1 MQLGDDIGSMARGVR
16 NLISTQAARVSA
28 RLRRRR
34 RERGLR
40 GRRAGARAPARRRRG
55 AGLRAPRAARARRAP
70 RAPRRRA
77 APRGRP
83 LVRAWRRRAQLYA
96 CAAGGNDDWYWLAAA
111 VAAGDAG
118 WLVSNDEMRDHHFG
132 MLSRGDF
139 LQWKAR
145 TVVKF
150 EMDGGDVALAPPPP
164 YSESA
169 QFDAGGWHVPARVGA
184 GAGEASA
191 ATVVV
196 RRPAPGAL
204 AWLCCAPARVGRQQR
219 STTACRASTSRQG
232 AWEGGSSPRAVR
244 SGALVTLVRRLSPS
258 RNACGRWPPPGA
270 CCASQRH
277 GLRGRGRGSGVRWLC
292 ARTTCG

>member
-1 MQLGDDIGSMARGVR
+1 MLVVLHARHV
-16 NLISTQAARVSA
+16 A
-28 RLRRRR
+28 
-34 RERGLR
+34 
-40 GRRAGARAPARRRRG
+40 
-55 AGLRAPRAARARRAP
+55 
-70 RAPRRRA
+70 RA
-77 APRGRP
+77 APRDRP

-139 LQWKAR
+139 LRWKAR

-196 RRPAPGAL
+196 RRHAPGAL
-204 AWLCCAPARVGRQQR
+204 AWLCCAPARAFEV
-219 STTACRASTSRQG
+219 SNKS
-232 AWEGGSSPRAVR
+232 E
-244 SGALVTLVRRLSPS
+244 
-258 RNACGRWPPPGA
+258 
-270 CCASQRH
+270 
-277 GLRGRGRGSGVRWLC
+277 
-292 ARTTCG
+292 

>member
-1 MQLGDDIGSMARGVR
+1 MVR
-16 NLISTQAARVSA
+16 AC
-28 RLRRRR
+28 
-34 RERGLR
+34 ERR
-40 GRRAGARAPARRRRG
+40 GRRVLVVLHARHVA
-55 AGLRAPRAARARRAP
+55 
-70 RAPRRRA
+70 RA
-77 APRGRP
+77 APRDRP

-169 QFDAGGWHVPARVGA
+169 QFDAGGGHVPARVGA

-204 AWLCCAPARVGRQQR
+204 AWLCCAPARAFEV
-219 STTACRASTSRQG
+219 STKS
-232 AWEGGSSPRAVR
+232 E
-244 SGALVTLVRRLSPS
+244 
-258 RNACGRWPPPGA
+258 
-270 CCASQRH
+270 
-277 GLRGRGRGSGVRWLC
+277 
-292 ARTTCG
+292 

>member
-1 MQLGDDIGSMARGVR
+1 MGRIPG
-16 NLISTQAARVSA
+16 SA
-28 RLRRRR
+28 RLVCSVMVESLELRRGDAVVRAC
-34 RERGLR
+34 ERR
-40 GRRAGARAPARRRRG
+40 GRRVLVVLHARHVA
-55 AGLRAPRAARARRAP
+55 
-70 RAPRRRA
+70 RA
-77 APRGRP
+77 APRDRP

-204 AWLCCAPARVGRQQR
+204 AWLCCAPAP
-219 STTACRASTSRQG
+219 S
-232 AWEGGSSPRAVR
+232 VR
-244 SGALVTLVRRLSPS
+244 S
-258 RNACGRWPPPGA
+258 
-270 CCASQRH
+270 QQQK
-277 GLRGRGRGSGVRWLC
+277 
-292 ARTTCG
+292 

>member
-1 MQLGDDIGSMARGVR
+1 MASG
-16 NLISTQAARVSA
+16 
-28 RLRRRR
+28 
-34 RERGLR
+34 ERCK
-40 GRRAGARAPARRRRG
+40 
-55 AGLRAPRAARARRAP
+55 
-70 RAPRRRA
+70 
-77 APRGRP
+77 
-83 LVRAWRRRAQLYA
+83 V
-96 CAAGGNDDWYWLAAA
+96 
-111 VAAGDAG
+111 
-118 WLVSNDEMRDHHFG
+118 VSNDEMRDHHFG

-204 AWLCCAPARVGRQQR
+204 AWLCCAPARAFEV
-219 STTACRASTSRQG
+219 SNKS
-232 AWEGGSSPRAVR
+232 E
-244 SGALVTLVRRLSPS
+244 
-258 RNACGRWPPPGA
+258 
-270 CCASQRH
+270 
-277 GLRGRGRGSGVRWLC
+277 
-292 ARTTCG
+292 

>member
-1 MQLGDDIGSMARGVR
+1 MLWGTTRLDLLDVRHVENGIETLRVRVPPGLPLNSTLVVRHARHV
-16 NLISTQAARVSA
+16 A
-28 RLRRRR
+28 
-34 RERGLR
+34 
-40 GRRAGARAPARRRRG
+40 
-55 AGLRAPRAARARRAP
+55 
-70 RAPRRRA
+70 RA
-77 APRGRP
+77 APRDRP

-139 LQWKAR
+139 LRWKAR

-204 AWLCCAPARVGRQQR
+204 AWLCCAPARAFEV
-219 STTACRASTSRQG
+219 SNKS
-232 AWEGGSSPRAVR
+232 E
-244 SGALVTLVRRLSPS
+244 
-258 RNACGRWPPPGA
+258 
-270 CCASQRH
+270 
-277 GLRGRGRGSGVRWLC
+277 
-292 ARTTCG
+292 

>member
-1 MQLGDDIGSMARGVR
+1 MVR
-16 NLISTQAARVSA
+16 AC
-28 RLRRRR
+28 
-34 RERGLR
+34 ERR
-40 GRRAGARAPARRRRG
+40 GRRVLVVLHARHVA
-55 AGLRAPRAARARRAP
+55 
-70 RAPRRRA
+70 RA
-77 APRGRP
+77 APRDRP

-139 LQWKAR
+139 LRWKAR

-196 RRPAPGAL
+196 RRPAP
-204 AWLCCAPARVGRQQR
+204 AR
-219 STTACRASTSRQG
+219 S
-232 AWEGGSSPRAVR
+232 
-244 SGALVTLVRRLSPS
+244 
-258 RNACGRWPPPGA
+258 
-270 CCASQRH
+270 
-277 GLRGRGRGSGVRWLC
+277 RGSV
-292 ARTTCG
+292 ARRRRAFEVSDKSE

>member
-1 MQLGDDIGSMARGVR
+1 MRSLGSRKPRLGPERLHGGIAR
-16 NLISTQAARVSA
+16 AARVLDRDAPVALGVAADDA
-28 RLRRRR
+28 RHV
-34 RERGLR
+34 
-40 GRRAGARAPARRRRG
+40 A
-55 AGLRAPRAARARRAP
+55 
-70 RAPRRRA
+70 RA
-77 APRGRP
+77 APRDRP

-139 LQWKAR
+139 LRWKAR

-204 AWLCCAPARVGRQQR
+204 AWLCCAPAP
-219 STTACRASTSRQG
+219 S
-232 AWEGGSSPRAVR
+232 VR
-244 SGALVTLVRRLSPS
+244 S
-258 RNACGRWPPPGA
+258 
-270 CCASQRH
+270 QQQK
-277 GLRGRGRGSGVRWLC
+277 
-292 ARTTCG
+292 